1 MNAIVINSYSKIN
14 LILNILNRRE
24 DGYHEIETIMQSV
37 NLADKITITEKEDRI
52 EIECNNPQVPVNN
65 KSLAYRSAEKILKK
79 YKIERGVKIKIDKNI
94 PIAGGMAG
102 GSANSAAILTGIN
115 KIFNL
120 NLSNEDLREMGEEL
134 GMDVPFCL
142 RNGTAL
148 ALHRGE
154 KILHLP
160 PITPPLWII
169 VINPGF
175 EISTQWAYNNINLR
189 KTKNGRNNMEAMLV
203 ALKRGIPGEIAKN
216 LFNSFEELIIKKYP
230 EVGRIKDRLLNAGA
244 LGALMSGSG
253 PTVFGIMQNKE
264 EALKV
269 YERLKQEYK
278 LIWLVHT
285 F

>member
-1 MNAIVINSYSKIN
+1 MKAIVISSYSKIN

-37 NLADKITITEKEDRI
+37 NLADKITITEEEGRI
-52 EIECNNPQVPVNN
+52 KVECNNPRVPVNN

-79 YKIERGVKIKIDKNI
+79 YKIGRGVKIKIDKNI

-120 NLSNEDLREMGEEL
+120 NLSSEDLREMGEEL

-142 RNGTAL
+142 KNGTAL

-154 KILHLP
+154 KIVRLS

-169 VINPGF
+169 IINPGF
-175 EISTQWAYNNINLR
+175 EVSTQWAYNNINLR
-189 KTKNGRNNMEAMLV
+189 KIKNGRNNMEAMLI

-230 EVGRIKDRLLNAGA
+230 EVGRIKERLVNAGA
-244 LGALMSGSG
+244 LGAVMSGSG

-269 YERLKQEYK
+269 YEKLKQEYK

-285 F
+285 I

>member
-230 EVGRIKDRLLNAGA
+230 EVGRIKDRLLNVGA